1 MLGLKVDFKQNGG
14 TMMVLDRAEGIQ
26 SSELNHVQL
35 GMIRSSRIPHF
46 LKLHMKEVDYKVTL
60 EYDITGKKMLSQA
73 LKSERMTLTEYF
85 GLLLQIVT

>member
-1 MLGLKVDFKQNGG
+1 MLGLKADFMQNGG
-14 TMMVLDRAEGIQ
+14 TIMVLDRAEGIQ

-60 EYDITGKKMLSQA
+60 EYDITGKKCY
-73 LKSERMTLTEYF
+73 LKR
-85 GLLLQIVT
+85 